1 VTRPSSREPT
11 TGNAERDPEIVALDD
26 DRADDLLSALSSATA
41 RTILERLH
49 ESPAPP
55 SEIAES
61 VDSTVQNVHYHL
73 NRLEAADAVEAVD
86 TVYSEKGREMRVYAP
101 TAEPLVFVTGDDAD
115 GVVDLLS
122 DLLGGVTLLALA
134 SVAVQELVRRLFY
147 PGGPTPIR
155 EEGVSYALPPM
166 ENVAPPVGAY
176 VFVAGLALLLA
187 WGAWRYRR
195 L

>member
-1 VTRPSSREPT
+1 VTPPSRESTVTDPD
-11 TGNAERDPEIVALDD
+11 RDPAVVALDD
-26 DRADDLLSALSSATA
+26 DRADDLFGALSSATA

-55 SEIAES
+55 SEIAEH

-73 NRLEAADAVEAVD
+73 NRLDDAGAVEVVD
-86 TVYSEKGREMRVYAP
+86 TVYSEKGREMDVYAP
-101 TAEPLVFVTGDDAD
+101 AAEPLVVVTGDDTDDA
-115 GVVDLLS
+115 VDLLS
-122 DLLGGVTLLALA
+122 DLLGGVTVLALVSA
-134 SVAVQELVRRLFY
+134 AVQEAVRRLFY

-155 EEGVSYALPPM
+155 EAGVSYALPPV

-176 VFVAGLALLLA
+176 VFLAGLGLLLA